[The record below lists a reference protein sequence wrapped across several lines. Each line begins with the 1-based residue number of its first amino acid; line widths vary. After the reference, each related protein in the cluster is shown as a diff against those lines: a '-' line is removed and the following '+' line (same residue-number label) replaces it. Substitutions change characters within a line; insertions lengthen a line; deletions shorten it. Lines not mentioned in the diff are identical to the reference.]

1 MDYMIKDV
9 MKQLDMTVHT
19 VRHYC
24 DSGLVPNLRYD
35 KNGNRIFDEE
45 SINWLTCARFLRE
58 SGMSIAQIKHYFEL
72 CQDGETTFDERL
84 QILKELEAKTIRELE
99 QAKKRYACIEE
110 KIKHCE
116 DIRAGKCEDDCNPLN
131 W

>member
-1 MDYMIKDV
+1 
-9 MKQLDMTVHT
+9 
-19 VRHYC
+19 
-24 DSGLVPNLRYD
+24 
-35 KNGNRIFDEE
+35 
-45 SINWLTCARFLRE
+45 
-58 SGMSIAQIKHYFEL
+58 MSIIQIKHYFEL

-116 DIRAGKCEDDCNPLN
+116 DIRAGKCEDDMTEIREKMIAADVIVLSQRQ
-131 W
+131 

>member
-1 MDYMIKDV
+1 MEYKIKDV
-9 MKQLDMTVHT
+9 MEQLGMTVHT

-24 DSGLVPNLRYD
+24 DNGLVPNLKYD

-45 SINWLTCARFLRE
+45 SINWLTCARFLRS
-58 SGMSIAQIKHYFEL
+58 SGMSVSEIRHYFEL
-72 CQDGETTFDERL
+72 CLKGESTFDERL
-84 QILKELEAKTIRELE
+84 EILRQLEQKTAEELEKT
-99 QAKKRYACIEE
+99 KNRYACIQE

-116 DIRAGKCEDDCNPLN
+116 DIKAGKCEDDCNPLN